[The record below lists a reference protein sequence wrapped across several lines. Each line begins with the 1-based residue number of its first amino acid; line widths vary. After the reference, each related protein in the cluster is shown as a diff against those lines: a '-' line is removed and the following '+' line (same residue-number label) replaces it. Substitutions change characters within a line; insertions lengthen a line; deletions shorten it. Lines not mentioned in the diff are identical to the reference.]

1 MSYPV
6 NVVPRKLRV
15 GVGGAVALAEVLGDD
30 GVLVVVDVGP
40 PAGLHALQRAVEVGL
55 AAKMYLSGVALLLP
69 ESTASSALEASLAIA
84 SVSGT
89 LSNTFGNEGNP

>member
-6 NVVPRKLRV
+6 NIEPSKVRV
-15 GVGGAVALAEVLGDD
+15 AVGGTVALGEVLGDN
-30 GVLVVVDVGP
+30 GVLVVVDVGA

-55 AAKMYLSGVALLLP
+55 AAKVYLSGVAFLLP
-69 ESTASSALEASLAIA
+69 ESTAGSALEASLAIA